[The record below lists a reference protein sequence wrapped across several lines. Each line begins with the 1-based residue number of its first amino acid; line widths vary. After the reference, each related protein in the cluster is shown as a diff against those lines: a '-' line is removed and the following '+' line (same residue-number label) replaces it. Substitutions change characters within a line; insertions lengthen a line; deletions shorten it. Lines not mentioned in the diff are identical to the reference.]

1 MGLKNH
7 SKSQV
12 YETRSFQVQ
21 LQAGRRFSLRRGPEI
36 PRRQMR
42 PDRVGPARP
51 GLVLRP
57 GREAR
62 RARVEVSDGLSDRLR
77 GVAVDRLER
86 VDLPLRPPAVQHDED
101 EVNKTVRAGGD
112 GGANLQKSRSTL
124 KQVRLLQ
131 RGFAFSRN

>member
-12 YETRSFQVQ
+12 FETRSFQVQ

-101 EVNKTVRAGGD
+101 EVNKTVRAGG
-112 GGANLQKSRSTL
+112 GGGRICKNLEAL
-124 KQVRLLQ
+124 
-131 RGFAFSRN
+131 